1 MPIVNPYNTLL
12 SKIFN
17 YYAQDVGKS
26 LIHLGALGWFLS
38 AAAQLTMIYRN
49 KDIDKKEKQFLL
61 PQETADGV
69 INVALYYTICQGIKY
84 GCEQLLERGHVFT
97 QRSMDTILALKPV
110 PTSCADYIKGMSEIF
125 YSKKF
130 VKKKN
135 AVGRLSDFYAGSLK
149 FLSILTKK
157 DTPYIEKLF
166 KTNPV
171 LAETFERIWKTGQEK
186 QTMSLLNRALKEYTR
201 FKNGV
206 GVVAA
211 VGASVL
217 ACNLITPITRNITA
231 NAFQKNSINK
241 HKANS
246 NETLKRPQITMPYNV
261 PVSNTFSNF
270 KI

>member
-97 QRSMDTILALKPV
+97 QRSMDTILALKPI
-110 PTSCADYIKGMSEIF
+110 PTS
-125 YSKKF
+125 
-130 VKKKN
+130 
-135 AVGRLSDFYAGSLK
+135 
-149 FLSILTKK
+149 
-157 DTPYIEKLF
+157 
-166 KTNPV
+166 
-171 LAETFERIWKTGQEK
+171 
-186 QTMSLLNRALKEYTR
+186 
-201 FKNGV
+201 
-206 GVVAA
+206 
-211 VGASVL
+211 
-217 ACNLITPITRNITA
+217 
-231 NAFQKNSINK
+231 
-241 HKANS
+241 
-246 NETLKRPQITMPYNV
+246 
-261 PVSNTFSNF
+261 
-270 KI
+270 